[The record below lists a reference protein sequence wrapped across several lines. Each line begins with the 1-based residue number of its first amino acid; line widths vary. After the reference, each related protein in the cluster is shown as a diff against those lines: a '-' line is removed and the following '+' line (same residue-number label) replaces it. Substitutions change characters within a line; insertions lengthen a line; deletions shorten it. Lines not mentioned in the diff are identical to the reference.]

1 MRWLLYVGVFV
12 ACLQFAYIA
21 QLLTQHQ
28 AQEVVDDAV
37 ATSEAFARRPK
48 RAIEYE
54 YRPPPAPEPPKP
66 ALRRPEPAA
75 AAPGRAAA
83 PFRMERAA
91 PKPAAPPR
99 GAAAPRPSSRE
110 AFVTALVRRV
120 HGAFASIRPAGFGL
134 RNDPHRASDK
144 VVWETFYG
152 AVDAAL
158 APGSEFHELRRAAD
172 VPVRGDGSI
181 FVSIS
186 SFRDEVC
193 PDTLDNL
200 FATAARPDLA
210 FVGLVQQNCDAGQ
223 HAAYGCK
230 TAVMPEDM
238 KVHEMGPD
246 VDCLENYCARPTAY
260 GPACGGG
267 QVRVVKF
274 NESETFGPVFG
285 RYLGSLLWQGETY
298 YMQVDAHTTFARG
311 WDDMIKED
319 YGLAPAAKP
328 IFSHYPPSGPQKPEL
343 PRSGKHAWEG
353 AVGPCMC
360 DASFAEYNI
369 VRLGAMQR
377 YPIKETSPKG
387 CTVGPQQ
394 PDCRKVPRFAPY
406 IGAGFVFASAKFVQ
420 EVPFDPYLPFVFMG
434 EELDFSARAWTSGWD
449 IFCPPRSIVAH
460 AYLRPQKPKFWGALQ
475 RSIGAGTHNSLQ
487 QFVLPRVKHMVGYP
501 EDADAASLKAATLVG
516 HLDVYGLGTARPIA
530 DYAKYADFDFAE
542 KRKSHVAWCIKGD
555 RPPGFEHQAGSYA
568 DLSRA

>member
-48 RAIEYE
+48 RAIEYTA
-54 YRPPPAPEPPKP
+54 PA
-66 ALRRPEPAA
+66 RR
-75 AAPGRAAA
+75 
-83 PFRMERAA
+83 
-91 PKPAAPPR
+91 
-99 GAAAPRPSSRE
+99 RE

-158 APGSEFHELRRAAD
+158 APGFEFHDLRRAAD
-172 VPVRGDGSI
+172 VPVRADGSI

-298 YMQVDAHTTFARG
+298 YMQ
-311 WDDMIKED
+311 
-319 YGLAPAAKP
+319 
-328 IFSHYPPSGPQKPEL
+328 KPEL

-377 YPIKETSPKG
+377 YPIKETSPEG
-387 CTVGPQQ
+387 CTVGPRQ

-449 IFCPPRSIVAH
+449 IFCPPRSVVAH
-460 AYLRPQKPKFWGALQ
+460 ACLRPQKPKFWGALQ

-487 QFVLPRVKHMVGYP
+487 QFVLPRVKHMACLDHFERRVEQHIVAAGATVGDFMAVARI
-501 EDADAASLKAATLVG
+501 ENASDFDPKRFSLEALEMLKA
-516 HLDVYGLGTARPIA
+516 
-530 DYAKYADFDFAE
+530 
-542 KRKSHVAWCIKGD
+542 
-555 RPPGFEHQAGSYA
+555 
-568 DLSRA
+568 